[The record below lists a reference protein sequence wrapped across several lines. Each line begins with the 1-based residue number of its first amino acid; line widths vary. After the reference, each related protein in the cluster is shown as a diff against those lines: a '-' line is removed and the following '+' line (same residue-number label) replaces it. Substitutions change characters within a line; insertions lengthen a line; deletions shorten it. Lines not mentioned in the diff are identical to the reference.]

1 MCFFPLNEMDMPLG
15 LDFLFLRTLLTG
27 SPGVFEVAG
36 GMMMPSMLCLRLMCM
51 CSRQDFW
58 PS

>member
-15 LDFLFLRTLLTG
+15 LEFLFFSTLLSG

-36 GMMMPSMLCLRLMCM
+36 GMLAAVYLCVCDCVMIY
-51 CSRQDFW
+51 ST
-58 PS
+58 